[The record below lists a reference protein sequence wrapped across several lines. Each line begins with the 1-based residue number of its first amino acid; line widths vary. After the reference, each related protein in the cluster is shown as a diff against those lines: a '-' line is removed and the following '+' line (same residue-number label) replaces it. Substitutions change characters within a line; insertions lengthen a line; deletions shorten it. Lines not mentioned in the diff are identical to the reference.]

1 VPTPRNPAWAE
12 LIQLAPVLSLAM
24 PFIIQGEVDLGRASQ
39 GFLVGALLTLPIS
52 AFILYRNYA
61 LNPILIGT
69 GLWLF
74 IGAYAFNT
82 QREALAAWLIQAQAF
97 GLFVSIL
104 AVGVATTFVSPQGFI
119 GCVHQ
124 DREWL
129 RRASLLLLAFSAL
142 AAIEAYWLRGNIRL
156 GGGLPFVVLNVL
168 RRVVI
173 SHKTSVRSVAR

>member
-1 VPTPRNPAWAE
+1 MSAPRNPTWAE
-12 LIQLAPVLSLAM
+12 LIQLAPVLSLAL
-24 PFIIQGEVDLGRASQ
+24 PFIIRGEVDLGRASQ
-39 GFLVGALLTLPIS
+39 GFLVGALLTLPVS
-52 AFILYRNYA
+52 AFVVYRNYA

-82 QREALAAWLIQAQAF
+82 QSEALAAWLIQAQAF

-104 AVGVATTFVSPQGFI
+104 AVGVATTFLSPQGFI
-119 GCVHQ
+119 GCAH
-124 DREWL
+124 DDTEWL

-142 AAIEAYWLRGNIRL
+142 AAIGAYFLRGNVRL

-173 SHKTSVRSVAR
+173 NRKPSVQSAAS

>member
-24 PFIIQGEVDLGRASQ
+24 PFIIRGEVDLGRASQ
-39 GFLVGALLTLPIS
+39 GFLVGALLTLPVS
-52 AFILYRNYA
+52 AFVVYRKHV

-69 GLWLF
+69 GLWLLV
-74 IGAYAFNT
+74 GAYAFNA
-82 QREALAAWLIQAQAF
+82 QSEVVSAWLTQARAF

-104 AVGVATTFVSPQGFI
+104 AVGLATTFLSPQGFI
-119 GCVHQ
+119 GCVHN
-124 DREWL
+124 DTEWL

-142 AAIEAYWLRGNIRL
+142 AATVAYWLRGNVRL
-156 GGGLPFVVLNVL
+156 GGGLPFVALNVL

-173 SHKTSVRSVAR
+173 NRKPSVQSAAS